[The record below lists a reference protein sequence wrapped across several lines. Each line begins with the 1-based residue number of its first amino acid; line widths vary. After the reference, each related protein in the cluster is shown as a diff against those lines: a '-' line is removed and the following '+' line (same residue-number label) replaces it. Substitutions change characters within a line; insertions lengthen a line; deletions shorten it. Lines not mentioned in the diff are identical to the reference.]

1 MSILEEI
8 VDYKKQIVAK
18 NKLKLNQSELEN
30 LVKKENYLC
39 KELNFDKN
47 YKKKLGLIA
56 EIKRKSPSKGI
67 IRKDF
72 SPSKLALEF
81 QKNGASILSILTD
94 EDYFGGSLEIFEEV
108 RKIINLPLLRKDFI
122 IDIYQVWETKYIKA
136 DIILLLA
143 NILNQNLKH
152 FLDISLNLG
161 LNCLIEVH
169 TNKELELVL
178 EIIKKIPK
186 PSLSKIL
193 IGINNRNLNTFE
205 VDINNC
211 LNLKK
216 LIPKKILTVA
226 ESGITTTSDL
236 EKLEEACFNAVLV
249 GEGLVKNKEL
259 LEWFL
264 G

>member
-8 VDYKKQIVAK
+8 VAYKKQIVAK
-18 NKLKLNQSELEN
+18 SKLKLNQFKLET

-39 KELNFDKN
+39 KKLYFDKT
-47 YKKKLGLIA
+47 YKKKLTLIA

-72 SPSKLALEF
+72 NPSQLALQFE
-81 QKNGASILSILTD
+81 KNKASILSILTD
-94 EDYFGGSLEIFEEV
+94 EKYFGGSLEIFEEI
-108 RKIINLPLLRKDFI
+108 RKITSLPLLRKDFI
-122 IDIYQVWETKYIKA
+122 VDIYQIWETKYIKA

-143 NILNQNLKH
+143 NVLNQNLKY
-152 FLDISLNLG
+152 FLDASLNLG

-169 TNKELELVL
+169 TDKELQLVL
-178 EIIKKIPK
+178 EIFKKIPQS
-186 PSLSKIL
+186 SLSKIL

-216 LIPKKILTVA
+216 LIPKEILTVA

-236 EKLEEACFNAVLV
+236 KKLEEASFDAVLI
-249 GEGLVKNKEL
+249 GEGLAKNKEL
-259 LEWFL
+259 LEW
-264 G
+264 